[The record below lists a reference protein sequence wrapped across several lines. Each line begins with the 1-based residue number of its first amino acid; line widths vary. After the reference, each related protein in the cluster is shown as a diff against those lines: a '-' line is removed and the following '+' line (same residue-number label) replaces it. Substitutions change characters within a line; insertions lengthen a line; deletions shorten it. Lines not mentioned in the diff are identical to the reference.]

1 MPYKY
6 HILSQLNKYAGRD
19 KVRLHMPGHK
29 GRGEFARLFPQA
41 KYDITE
47 LSFSDDLQDPSGAI
61 AAAQSDIASIVG
73 AKRAY
78 ITTDGSSSG
87 VMACVYAAS
96 RIGKKLI
103 VPRNSHKSVFNAC
116 RILGVEPVIVHGE
129 EREGVLLP
137 PDPDL
142 ISRLVAADVHIA
154 GMIVTSPDYYGNIAP
169 LDDYAAVLKP
179 LGRYLFCDGAH
190 GAHLFMEPDV
200 YCGAHADM
208 WVNGAHKTLPTLTQ
222 GAYVCVNDEDLFE
235 YAEQSLAMFR
245 TTSPSYPIMAS
256 VEYGVKFIANHPEI
270 YYAASANVQK
280 FLGEH
285 SDFVFYPSD
294 DWTKLAVDFKSLNIS
309 PALAQ
314 QKLEKRGIYAEMND
328 GRYLLFY
335 LSPMTSARQ
344 LNKLGNALMGVVSS
358 KKLRDTYRE
367 IGGVIPP
374 APRTYS
380 YLYALGAPSE
390 WVPVKDSIGA
400 MCAENSGV
408 TPPCIPVVVA
418 GEIITPRA
426 AKLLQSGKSTFGL
439 RDGKIKV
446 VRR

>member
-1 MPYKY
+1 M
-6 HILSQLNKYAGRD
+6 
-19 KVRLHMPGHK
+19 
-29 GRGEFARLFPQA
+29 
-41 KYDITE
+41 
-47 LSFSDDLQDPSGAI
+47 
-61 AAAQSDIASIVG
+61 
-73 AKRAY
+73 
-78 ITTDGSSSG
+78 
-87 VMACVYAAS
+87 
-96 RIGKKLI
+96 
-103 VPRNSHKSVFNAC
+103 
-116 RILGVEPVIVHGE
+116 
-129 EREGVLLP
+129 
-137 PDPDL
+137 
-142 ISRLVAADVHIA
+142 
-154 GMIVTSPDYYGNIAP
+154 
-169 LDDYAAVLKP
+169 KP

-208 WVNGAHKTLPTLTQ
+208 WVDGAHKTLPTLTQ

-235 YAEQSLAMFR
+235 YAEQALAMFR

-280 FLGEH
+280 FLGEN

-294 DWTKLAVDFKSLNIS
+294 DWTKLAVDFKPLNIS

-400 MCAENSGV
+400 MCAENAGV

-426 AKLLQSGKSTFGL
+426 VKLLQSGKNTFGL